1 MARRKNE
8 SLGLIGGIIF
18 FIVGLSIIIPSWRS
32 SSMNPNRA
40 TAESI
45 VTGVDTRT
53 STKTYSKNG
62 RTRTITQTLYTPTVK
77 FNANGDT
84 VEATAKDSL
93 SSTIE
98 PGDKLKI
105 TYLKNSPESN
115 VKLMTDGDDVMV
127 AIAFGGLFA
136 IIGAMTVLKSVMSGA
151 LWTIKGA
158 ATIGVAVHD
167 SKKRKEQQFEVSSL
181 PALSFNTPGSQQASL
196 DDHTAETPFAP
207 LKTPSSNQNSQPASS
222 NNPMTSSL
230 FPPLP
235 DPGTV
240 LGLNNRSSIP
250 QQPFSQAG
258 SSPATNAIPKPS
270 ANNDHTSAL
279 TPSIHRRGLQR
290 PRQ

>member
-18 FIVGLSIIIPSWRS
+18 LIVGLSVMIPEWQS
-32 SSMNPNRA
+32 SSMSPGRA
-40 TAESI
+40 ISEAV
-45 VTGVDTRT
+45 VTSVETRT

-62 RTRTITQTLYTPTVK
+62 RTRTRTRTLYTPTVEFK
-77 FNANGDT
+77 ANGDT
-84 VEATAKDSL
+84 VEATVKNSL
-93 SSTIE
+93 SNEIE

-105 TYLKNSPESN
+105 TYLKDSPESN
-115 VKLMTDGDDVMV
+115 VKLMKDRNDVMV
-127 AIAFGGLFA
+127 TIAFGGLFA
-136 IIGAMTVLKSVMSGA
+136 IVGAISVLKSVMSGA

-167 SKKRKEQQFEVSSL
+167 SNKRKEQQLEASSL
-181 PALSFNTPGSQQASL
+181 PAPSFNTTGSSQPAL
-196 DDHTAETPFAP
+196 NDNTTATPFAP

-222 NNPMTSSL
+222 NSPMASSL

-235 DPGTV
+235 DPGAV
-240 LGLNNRSSIP
+240 LGLNDTASTP

-258 SSPATNAIPKPS
+258 SSPASNTIPKPWP
-270 ANNDHTSAL
+270 NNDHAS
-279 TPSIHRRGLQR
+279 TPTQSTHRRGLQR